1 MPGHMSRAVTA
12 VPPGTVCAAWIW
24 SVIHKNAPGAIRA
37 MAFTVTPVRPR
48 VGRIP
53 VDGAVLSETAT
64 SSRSPL
70 RTRAVCTGYGVSCGR
85 GKSRPARNAC
95 EPLVHY
101 AQTLVHEKQV
111 SGL

>member
-1 MPGHMSRAVTA
+1 MAVKNARMSAKTMPGHMSRAVTS

-37 MAFTVTPVRPR
+37 MALTVTPVRPS

-53 VDGAVLSETAT
+53 VDTDLLSDIAT

-70 RTRAVCTGYGVSCGR
+70 RT
-85 GKSRPARNAC
+85 
-95 EPLVHY
+95 
-101 AQTLVHEKQV
+101 
-111 SGL
+111 